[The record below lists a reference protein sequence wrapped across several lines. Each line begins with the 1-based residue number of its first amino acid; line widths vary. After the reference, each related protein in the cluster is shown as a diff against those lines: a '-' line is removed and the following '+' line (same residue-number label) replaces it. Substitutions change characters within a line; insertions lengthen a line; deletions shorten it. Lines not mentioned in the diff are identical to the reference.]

1 MATAFIA
8 VSDRERRHPA
18 PMHLHCGRHRLA
30 LDRPV
35 VMGILNVTPDSFSD
49 GGRFASLPAAI
60 DRAERMAAEGA
71 SIIDV
76 GGESTRPGALPV
88 DAAEEL
94 RRVIPVIERLAA
106 TLGLPV
112 SVDTRKAEVM
122 RVAIEAGASMVNDVS
137 ALGGPGALD
146 CVAGTDVGLC
156 LMHMQGE
163 PRTMQQSP
171 DYADVVAEVRE
182 FLRARVA
189 RCIAAGIDPER
200 IAVDP
205 GFGFG
210 KTLAHNLA
218 LLRGLPRIAAD
229 GAPVLVGL
237 SRKRMIGEMTGQPE
251 GDRLAGSLALAT
263 LAAQNGARIV
273 RAHDVGAT
281 VAALSI
287 LAAMDADR
295 GITG

>member
-1 MATAFIA
+1 MQ
-8 VSDRERRHPA
+8 
-18 PMHLHCGRHRLA
+18 LHCGRHRLA

-88 DAAEEL
+88 AAAEEL

-106 TLGLPV
+106 TLDLPV
-112 SVDTRKAEVM
+112 SVDTRKTEVM
-122 RVAIEAGASMVNDVS
+122 RVAIQAGASMVNDVS

-146 CVAGTDVGLC
+146 CVAGTDVGVC

-171 DYADVVAEVRE
+171 GYADVVAEVRD

-189 RCIAAGIDPER
+189 CCIAAGIDPAR

-210 KTLAHNLA
+210 KSLAHNLA
-218 LLRGLPRIAAD
+218 LLRGLPQLAAD
-229 GAPVLVGL
+229 GVPVLVGL

-251 GDRLAGSLALAT
+251 GDRLAGSLVLAT

-273 RAHDVGAT
+273 RAHDVGGT

-287 LAAMDADR
+287 FAAVAADR
-295 GITG
+295 GIAG

>member
-1 MATAFIA
+1 MQ
-8 VSDRERRHPA
+8 
-18 PMHLHCGRHRLA
+18 LHCGRYRLV

-60 DRAERMAAEGA
+60 ERAERMAAAGA

-76 GGESTRPGALPV
+76 GGESTRPGALEV

-106 TLGLPV
+106 TLDLPV

-146 CVAGTDVGLC
+146 CVAGTDVGVC

-171 DYADVVAEVRE
+171 DYADVVAEVRD
-182 FLRARVA
+182 FLRAQVA
-189 RCIAAGIDPER
+189 RCIAAGIVPAR

-210 KTLAHNLA
+210 KTLAHNLT
-218 LLRGLPRIAAD
+218 LLRGLPQLAAD
-229 GAPVLVGL
+229 GRPVLVGL
-237 SRKRMIGEMTGQPE
+237 SRKRMIGELTGRPE
-251 GDRLAGSLALAT
+251 DDRLAGSLALAT

-281 VAALSI
+281 VAALRVV
-287 LAAMDADR
+287 AAVDADR
-295 GITG
+295 GIAG

>member
-8 VSDRERRHPA
+8 VPGRERQHPA
-18 PMHLHCGRHRLA
+18 SMQLHCGRYRLV
-30 LDRPV
+30 LDRPM

-60 DRAERMAAEGA
+60 ERGERMAAEGA
-71 SIIDV
+71 AIIDV

-88 DAAEEL
+88 DVAEEL

-122 RVAIEAGASMVNDVS
+122 RVAIQAGASMVNDVS
-137 ALGGPGALD
+137 ALGGPGAID
-146 CVAGTDVGLC
+146 SVADTDAGVC

-171 DYADVVAEVRE
+171 DYADVVAEVRD

-189 RCIAAGIDPER
+189 RCIAAGIDPAR

-210 KTLAHNLA
+210 KTVAHNLA
-218 LLRGLPRIAAD
+218 LLRGLPQLAAD
-229 GAPVLVGL
+229 GVPVLVGL
-237 SRKRMIGEMTGQPE
+237 SRKRMIGELTGQPG

-263 LAAQNGARIV
+263 LAARNGARIV

-287 LAAMDADR
+287 VAAVAADR
-295 GITG
+295 EIAG

>member
-1 MATAFIA
+1 MQ
-8 VSDRERRHPA
+8 
-18 PMHLHCGRHRLA
+18 LNCGRHRLA

-88 DAAEEL
+88 AAAEEL

-106 TLGLPV
+106 TLDLPV
-112 SVDTRKAEVM
+112 SVDTRKTEVM
-122 RVAIEAGASMVNDVS
+122 RVAIQAGASMVNDVS

-146 CVAGTDVGLC
+146 CVAGTDVGVC

-171 DYADVVAEVRE
+171 GYADVVAEVRD

-189 RCIAAGIDPER
+189 CCIAAGIDPAR

-210 KTLAHNLA
+210 KSLAHNLA
-218 LLRGLPRIAAD
+218 LLRGLPQLAAD
-229 GAPVLVGL
+229 GVPVLVGL

-251 GDRLAGSLALAT
+251 GDRLAGSLVLAT

-273 RAHDVGAT
+273 RAHDVGGT

-287 LAAMDADR
+287 FAAVAADR
-295 GITG
+295 GIAG

>member
-1 MATAFIA
+1 MQ
-8 VSDRERRHPA
+8 
-18 PMHLHCGRHRLA
+18 LHCGRYRLV

-60 DRAERMAAEGA
+60 ERAEQMTAEGA

-76 GGESTRPGALPV
+76 GGESTRPGALKV
-88 DAAEEL
+88 DAAEES

-122 RVAIEAGASMVNDVS
+122 RLAIQAGASMVNDVS

-146 CVAGTDVGLC
+146 CVAGTDVGVC

-171 DYADVVAEVRE
+171 DYADVVTEVRN

-189 RCIAAGIDPER
+189 RCIAAGIEPAR
-200 IAVDP
+200 LAVDP

-210 KTLAHNLA
+210 KTLVHNLA
-218 LLRGLPRIAAD
+218 LLRGLPQLAAD
-229 GAPVLVGL
+229 GVPVLVGL
-237 SRKRMIGEMTGQPE
+237 SRKRMIGELTGQPE
-251 GDRLAGSLALAT
+251 GDRLAGSLVLAT
-263 LAAQNGARIV
+263 LAARNGARIV

-281 VAALSI
+281 VAALRI
-287 LAAMDADR
+287 VAAVAAAR
-295 GITG
+295 EIAG

>member
-1 MATAFIA
+1 
-8 VSDRERRHPA
+8 
-18 PMHLHCGRHRLA
+18 
-30 LDRPV
+30 
-35 VMGILNVTPDSFSD
+35 MGILNVTPDSFSD

-60 DRAERMAAEGA
+60 EYAERMAAEGA

-76 GGESTRPGALPV
+76 GGESTRPGALEV

-122 RVAIEAGASMVNDVS
+122 QVAIQAGASMVNDVS

-146 CVAGTDVGLC
+146 CVAGTDVGVC

-171 DYADVVAEVRE
+171 DYADVVAEVRD

-189 RCIAAGIDPER
+189 RCITAGVDPAR
-200 IAVDP
+200 IVVDP

-210 KTLAHNLA
+210 KTLEHNLA
-218 LLRGLPRIAAD
+218 LLRGLPHIAAD
-229 GAPVLVGL
+229 GVPVLVGL
-237 SRKRMIGEMTGQPE
+237 SRKRMIGELTGQPE

-281 VAALSI
+281 VSALRIVAAV
-287 LAAMDADR
+287 AADR
-295 GITG
+295 GIAG

>member
-1 MATAFIA
+1 MQ
-8 VSDRERRHPA
+8 
-18 PMHLHCGRHRLA
+18 LHCGRHRLA

-60 DRAERMAAEGA
+60 ERAERMAAEGA

-76 GGESTRPGALPV
+76 GGESTRPGAPEV

-106 TLGLPV
+106 TLNLPV

-122 RVAIEAGASMVNDVS
+122 RAAIRAGASMVNDVS

-146 CVAGTDVGLC
+146 CVAGTDVGIC

-171 DYADVVAEVRE
+171 HYVDVVAEVRE
-182 FLRARVA
+182 FLRARVV
-189 RCIAAGIDPER
+189 RCIAAGIDAAR

-218 LLRGLPRIAAD
+218 LLRGLPHIAAD
-229 GAPVLVGL
+229 GVPVLVGL
-237 SRKRMIGEMTGQPE
+237 SRKRMIGEMTSQPH
-251 GDRLAGSLALAT
+251 GDRLAGSLVLAALA
-263 LAAQNGARIV
+263 ARNGARIV
-273 RAHDVGAT
+273 RAHDVEAT
-281 VAALSI
+281 VAALGI
-287 LAAMDADR
+287 IAAVADDR
-295 GITG
+295 GTAG

>member
-1 MATAFIA
+1 MQ
-8 VSDRERRHPA
+8 
-18 PMHLHCGRHRLA
+18 LHCGRHRLV

-49 GGRFASLPAAI
+49 GGRFSSLPAAI
-60 DRAERMAAEGA
+60 ECAERMAAEGA

-122 RVAIEAGASMVNDVS
+122 RVAIQAGASMVNDVS

-146 CVAGTDVGLC
+146 CVAGTDVGVC

-182 FLRARVA
+182 FLRARLA
-189 RCIAAGIDPER
+189 RCIAAGIDTAR
-200 IAVDP
+200 ITVDP

-218 LLRGLPRIAAD
+218 LLRGLPQIAAD

-237 SRKRMIGEMTGQPE
+237 SRKRMIGELTGQPE
-251 GDRLAGSLALAT
+251 GDRLAGSIALAT

-281 VAALSI
+281 VAALRI
-287 LAAMDADR
+287 VAAVAAER
-295 GITG
+295 EIAG

>member
-1 MATAFIA
+1 
-8 VSDRERRHPA
+8 
-18 PMHLHCGRHRLA
+18 MHLHCGRHRLA

-60 DRAERMAAEGA
+60 EHAERMAAEGA

-76 GGESTRPGALPV
+76 GGESTRPGALEV

-122 RVAIEAGASMVNDVS
+122 QVAIQAGASMVNDVS
-137 ALGGPGALD
+137 ALGGRGALD
-146 CVAGTDVGLC
+146 CVAGTDVGVC

-171 DYADVVAEVRE
+171 DYADVVAEVRD

-189 RCIAAGIDPER
+189 RCITAGVDPAR
-200 IAVDP
+200 IVVDP

-210 KTLAHNLA
+210 KTLEHNLA
-218 LLRGLPRIAAD
+218 LLRGLPHIAAD
-229 GAPVLVGL
+229 GVPVLIGL
-237 SRKRMIGEMTGQPE
+237 SRKRMIGELTGQPE

-281 VAALSI
+281 VAVLRI
-287 LAAMDADR
+287 VAAVAADR
-295 GITG
+295 GIAG